1 MYCKPTP
8 GIRWAIS
15 SREGVQECCYT
26 LACIA
31 LIVFAGR
38 HLHTKKAAVSGG
50 LLLQGFGVANDDAGE
65 SVAAYKEGTA
75 IKPFL
80 CGAANRI

>member
-1 MYCKPTP
+1 M
-8 GIRWAIS
+8 
-15 SREGVQECCYT
+15 YT

-31 LIVFAGR
+31 LIVCAGR

-50 LLLQGFGVANDDAGE
+50 LLLQGFGVANEDAGE
-65 SVAAYKEGTA
+65 SVAAYKKGTA
-75 IKPFL
+75 FKPFL